1 MYFFRKY
8 KERMIVAVVAIIL
21 IIIIGY
27 TGRERLSI
35 TSPENLIGKL
45 LRPVISFSSGV
56 QNRIGGIFASIGDVF
71 DAKEENA
78 VLRARIKQLESEN
91 RDLQNVIGKADY
103 LKREQML
110 TENSPYDLTK
120 ARIIAKEP
128 GNWFDQFVI
137 DKGSRDGISK
147 GDTVVQGIEIEKD
160 IYIECL
166 VGRVVDT
173 GDNWSKVV
181 SLIDE
186 LNSTSFK
193 LIRTQDGGIVSG
205 SVDGILEGYLFD
217 YTADVIEGDQLYTS
231 GLGGIYS
238 KDIYIGEVSEII
250 GDQEELTKRLVIK
263 PALDFRKLYNVFVI
277 NNQEEG
283 SY

>member
-1 MYFFRKY
+1 MATMF
-8 KERMIVAVVAIIL
+8 
-21 IIIIGY
+21 
-27 TGRERLSI
+27 
-35 TSPENLIGKL
+35 P
-45 LRPVISFSSGV
+45 GV
-56 QNRIGGIFASIGDVF
+56 
-71 DAKEENA
+71 
-78 VLRARIKQLESEN
+78 LHARIKQLESEN
-91 RDLQNVIGKADY
+91 RDLQNIIGKADY

-110 TENSPYDLTK
+110 TENSPYDLIK

-128 GNWFDQFVI
+128 GNWFDQFII
-137 DKGSRDGISK
+137 DKGSKDGISK

-160 IYIECL
+160 VYIECL

-193 LIRTQDGGIVSG
+193 IIRTQDGGIVSG
-205 SVDGILEGYLFD
+205 SVDGLLEGYLFD

-250 GDQEELTKRLVIK
+250 GDQEELTKRLVIE
-263 PALDFRKLYNVFVI
+263 PALDFRKLYNVFII

>member
-1 MYFFRKY
+1 MYFLKKY
-8 KERMIVAVVAIIL
+8 KERMIVAAVAIIL
-21 IIIIGY
+21 IVIIGY
-27 TGRERLSI
+27 TARERLNISR
-35 TSPENLIGKL
+35 SENLIGKL
-45 LRPVISFSSGV
+45 LRPVISFSSDV
-56 QNRIGGIFASIGDVF
+56 QNRVSGFFTSIGDVF
-71 DAKEENA
+71 DAKEENE
-78 VLRARIKQLESEN
+78 VLHARIKQLESEN
-91 RDLQNVIGKADY
+91 RDLQNIIGKADY

-110 TENSPYDLTK
+110 TENTPYDLIK

-128 GNWFDQFVI
+128 GNWFDQFII
-137 DKGSRDGISK
+137 DKGSKDGISK

-160 IYIECL
+160 VYIECL
-166 VGRVVDT
+166 VGRIVDT
-173 GDNWSKVV
+173 GDNWSTVV

-193 LIRTQDGGIVSG
+193 IIRTQDGGIVSG
-205 SVDGILEGYLFD
+205 SVDGLLEGYLFD

-231 GLGGIYS
+231 GLGGIYT

-250 GDQEELTKRLVIK
+250 GDQEELTKRLVIE
-263 PALDFRKLYNVFVI
+263 PALDFKKLYNVFII

>member
-1 MYFFRKY
+1 MYFFKKY
-8 KERMIVAVVAIIL
+8 KERMIVATVAIIL
-21 IIIIGY
+21 IVIIGY
-27 TGRERLSI
+27 TARERLSI
-35 TSPENLIGKL
+35 SRSENLIGKL
-45 LRPVISFSSGV
+45 LRPVISFSSV
-56 QNRIGGIFASIGDVF
+56 IQNRVSGFFTSIGDVF
-71 DAKEENA
+71 DAKEENG
-78 VLRARIKQLESEN
+78 VLHARIKQLESEN
-91 RDLQNVIGKADY
+91 RDLQNIIGKADY

-110 TENSPYDLTK
+110 TENSPYDLIK

-128 GNWFDQFVI
+128 GNWFDQFII
-137 DKGSRDGISK
+137 DKGSKDGISK

-160 IYIECL
+160 VYIECL

-193 LIRTQDGGIVSG
+193 IIRTQDGGIVSG
-205 SVDGILEGYLFD
+205 SVDGLLEGYLFD

-250 GDQEELTKRLVIK
+250 GDQEELTKRLVIE
-263 PALDFRKLYNVFVI
+263 PALDFRKLYNVFII

>member
-1 MYFFRKY
+1 MYFIKKY

-21 IIIIGY
+21 VIIIGY
-27 TGRERLSI
+27 TGRERLNIS
-35 TSPENLIGKL
+35 SSENLIGKL

-56 QNRIGGIFASIGDVF
+56 QNRIEGVFASIGDVI
-71 DAKEENA
+71 DAKEENE
-78 VLRARIKQLESEN
+78 VLRASIKQLESEN

-110 TENSPYDLTK
+110 TENSPFDLTK

-263 PALDFRKLYNVFVI
+263 PALDFKKLYNVFVI
-277 NNQEEG
+277 RNQEEG

>member
-8 KERMIVAVVAIIL
+8 KERMIVAAVTIIL

-27 TGRERLSI
+27 TGRERLGISG
-35 TSPENLIGKL
+35 SENLIGKL

-56 QNRIGGIFASIGDVF
+56 QNRISGVFTSIGDVF
-71 DAKEENA
+71 DAKEENE
-78 VLRARIKQLESEN
+78 VLRARIKQLESHN
-91 RDLQNVIGKADY
+91 RDLQNIIGKADF
-103 LKREQML
+103 LRREQML
-110 TENSPYDLTK
+110 TENSQYTFTK

-160 IYIECL
+160 VYIECL

-205 SVDGILEGYLFD
+205 SVDGVLEGYLFD
-217 YTADVIEGDQLYTS
+217 YRADVIEGDQLYTS

-238 KDIYIGEVSEII
+238 KDIYIGEVSEVI

-263 PALDFRKLYNVFVI
+263 PALDFKKLYNVFVI
-277 NNQEEG
+277 RNQEEG

>member
-1 MYFFRKY
+1 MYFIKKY

-27 TGRERLSI
+27 TGRERLNIS
-35 TSPENLIGKL
+35 SSENLIGKL

-56 QNRIGGIFASIGDVF
+56 QNRIEGVFASIGDVI
-71 DAKEENA
+71 DVKEENE
-78 VLRARIKQLESEN
+78 VLRASIKQLESEN

-110 TENSPYDLTK
+110 TENSPFDLTK

-263 PALDFRKLYNVFVI
+263 PALDFKKLYNVFVI
-277 NNQEEG
+277 RNQEEG

>member
-8 KERMIVAVVAIIL
+8 KERMIVAAVAIIL

-27 TGRERLSI
+27 TGRERLGISG
-35 TSPENLIGKL
+35 SENLIGKL

-56 QNRIGGIFASIGDVF
+56 QNRISGVFTSIGDVF
-71 DAKEENA
+71 DAKEENE
-78 VLRARIKQLESEN
+78 VLRARIKQLESHN
-91 RDLQNVIGKADY
+91 RDLQNIIGKADF
-103 LKREQML
+103 LRREQML
-110 TENSPYDLTK
+110 TENSQYTFTK

-160 IYIECL
+160 VYIECL

-205 SVDGILEGYLFD
+205 SVDGVLEGYLFD
-217 YTADVIEGDQLYTS
+217 YRADVIEGDQLYTS

-238 KDIYIGEVSEII
+238 KDIYIGEVSEVI

-263 PALDFRKLYNVFVI
+263 PALDFKKLYNVFVI
-277 NNQEEG
+277 RNQEEG

>member
-21 IIIIGY
+21 VVIIGY
-27 TGRERLSI
+27 TGRERLNISG
-35 TSPENLIGKL
+35 SENLLGKIV
-45 LRPVISFSSGV
+45 RPFFAFSSSV
-56 QNRIGGIFASIGDVF
+56 QNRVNGFFGSIGEVF
-71 DAKEENA
+71 DAKEENQL
-78 VLRARIKQLESEN
+78 LRAKIEQLESEN
-91 RDLQNVIGKADY
+91 RDLQNIIGKADY

-110 TENSPYDLTK
+110 LEKSPYSLMK

-128 GNWFDQFVI
+128 GSWFDQFVI
-137 DKGSRDGISK
+137 DKGTKDGISK

-160 IYIECL
+160 VFIECL
-166 VGRVVDT
+166 VGRVIDT
-173 GDNWSKVV
+173 GDNWAKVV

-193 LIRTQDGGIVSG
+193 IVRTQDGGIVSG

-250 GDQEELTKRLVIK
+250 GDQEELTKRLTIR
-263 PALDFRKLYNVFVI
+263 PALDFKKLYNVFI
-277 NNQEEG
+277 IMNQEEG